1 MKYSDRIQ
9 TIINMIRPCTLLA
22 DIGCDHGYVC
32 IEAVRGGTAL
42 SALACDVKEG
52 PLSIAAENIRAA
64 GLSDRI
70 RTVLSDGF
78 EAIDAG
84 LHPDCVV
91 ITGLGGLLMKRIL
104 SKAPALKQLVLG
116 PQSDQDLVRHYV
128 LDDMGYTIVREFT
141 VFDEGKYYTL
151 MDVAGPRRPEDASGG
166 DTEVTCET
174 PYAEY
179 EYLYG
184 RHIDA
189 ATEDTYR
196 AYLQHQ
202 HQILQE
208 ALSNAMRG
216 CAFGASESMRK
227 LKDQIGLV
235 EQAME
240 RK

>member
-32 IEAVRGGTAL
+32 IEAVRGGKAL

-52 PLSIAAENIRAA
+52 PLSIAADNIRAA

-78 EAIDAG
+78 EAIDAVQA
-84 LHPDCVV
+84 PDCAV
-91 ITGLGGLLMKRIL
+91 ITGLGGILMKRIL
-104 SKAPALKQLVLG
+104 TKAPTLKQMVLG

-128 LDDMGYTIVREFT
+128 LDEMGCIITRELT
-141 VFDEGKYYTL
+141 VLDEGKYYTL
-151 MDVAGPRRPEDASGG
+151 MDVAGPGHASGG
-166 DTEVTCET
+166 EGKPAGEQ

-184 RHIDA
+184 RHIDEGTA
-189 ATEDTYR
+189 DTYM

-202 HQILQE
+202 HQILQQ

-227 LKDQIGLV
+227 LKDQIVLV